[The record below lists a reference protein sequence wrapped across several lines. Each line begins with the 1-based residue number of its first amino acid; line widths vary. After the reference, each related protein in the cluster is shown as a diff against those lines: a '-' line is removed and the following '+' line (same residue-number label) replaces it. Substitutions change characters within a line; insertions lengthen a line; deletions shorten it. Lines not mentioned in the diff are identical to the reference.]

1 MNQALL
7 SFAVP
12 LYHATN
18 GREKR
23 QQNRQTEIEGEEM
36 ERGREEGE
44 RERESRDRGRAFRLQ
59 DRHSYKS

>member
-12 LYHATN
+12 LYHAMN

-36 ERGREEGE
+36 ERGREEG
-44 RERESRDRGRAFRLQ
+44 GRAFRLK
-59 DRHSYKS
+59 DRHSDKS